1 MPSVKRVDRR
11 TAGRGGLCGY
21 IMLPLVCLLALPWPL
36 SGASARDG
44 LAFAPVILRLPLT
57 ETARGAQYWRVV
69 GRGWLRALET
79 LSPRLP
85 LSGASEEDPFSAPFR
100 LALAA
105 AVARLS
111 ITSFPS
117 CETPPA
123 DPWPPL
129 EQGEPLAMCVS
140 RPGTL
145 TVTVSV
151 PPDARERMTR
161 LLASSD
167 RVAAWR
173 RLLDEVEQAVRVL
186 GAADTAP
193 EKRRMATDALRAL
206 LGDARRLLRHGDG
219 GWLADARDMP
229 LLEGLVESVPESA
242 LLRLLLAEARLRA
255 GLPQQCMEAASA
267 ALRLAPDMTRARY
280 VRALA
285 HWRLQQLA
293 LAEEDF
299 DAALRTSPVAVGTAP
314 HDARRRGL
322 LRARGALRMLRGN
335 TGGMCEDLTA
345 ACALGDCE
353 GLLAVRGRGQCLP
366 PGDMPVAEPAI
377 APPRLPALEVE
388 GRRDVPIWPPVTSET
403 ARALARVLP
412 VRVKALPD
420 PFVFSVRP

>member
-1 MPSVKRVDRR
+1 MPSVKRADRR

-36 SGASARDG
+36 SGASARDA

-85 LSGASEEDPFSAPFR
+85 LSGASEEDPFSAQFR

-111 ITSFPS
+111 ISSFPS

-151 PPDARERMTR
+151 PSDARERMTR

-193 EKRRMATDALRAL
+193 ENRRMATDALRAL

-377 APPRLPALEVE
+377 ATFRS
-388 GRRDVPIWPPVTSET
+388 GRPSPLKRRAPWPVCFLC
-403 ARALARVLP
+403 A
-412 VRVKALPD
+412 
-420 PFVFSVRP
+420 